1 MQKHWGIFLGMLKK
15 VGVFFGRQILKLG
28 FFGGIKYEPL
38 SDPSVIKICEWG
50 PWGYDPRPVAT
61 KMQCYFLK
69 PKFVSAEILWA
80 PAYSLI
86 ISLSSIIT
94 SLSNRLISSGLW
106 TERQLGTY
114 TKGEEQNFPPPV
126 FRAEKRNEH
135 ARTFLPRSPGRVWKN
150 GGISN
155 NLLPKN
161 KMFPLITWKE
171 QAICL
176 QKLQAV
182 VITLSLL
189 NFLEE
194 YLIVKRTLTTLISLR
209 CTGNVHA

>member
-1 MQKHWGIFLGMLKK
+1 MNCTVTQPALNRRFRLNLITPRKYAR
-15 VGVFFGRQILKLG
+15 FFGLKCHPSLRPTPNVRQGDRQNLG
-28 FFGGIKYEPL
+28 FSK
-38 SDPSVIKICEWG
+38 KN
-50 PWGYDPRPVAT
+50 PWA
-61 KMQCYFLK
+61 
-69 PKFVSAEILWA
+69 
-80 PAYSLI
+80 
-86 ISLSSIIT
+86 LSS
-94 SLSNRLISSGLW
+94 
-106 TERQLGTY
+106 
-114 TKGEEQNFPPPV
+114 
-126 FRAEKRNEH
+126 FRAEKRYEH
-135 ARTFLPRSPGRVWKN
+135 AWTFFPRSPGRVWKN

-155 NLLPKN
+155 ILLPKN

-194 YLIVKRTLTTLISLR
+194 YLIVKRTLTTSISLR

>member
-1 MQKHWGIFLGMLKK
+1 MTAILG
-15 VGVFFGRQILKLG
+15 VVVESENREDPGDKLG
-28 FFGGIKYEPL
+28 GWGG
-38 SDPSVIKICEWG
+38 
-50 PWGYDPRPVAT
+50 T
-61 KMQCYFLK
+61 K
-69 PKFVSAEILWA
+69 
-80 PAYSLI
+80 
-86 ISLSSIIT
+86 
-94 SLSNRLISSGLW
+94 
-106 TERQLGTY
+106 
-114 TKGEEQNFPPPV
+114 
-126 FRAEKRNEH
+126 FRAEKRSEH

-209 CTGNVHA
+209 CTENVRA